1 MFLHLCVILFK
12 GELASQHASQVKWP
26 GGWADPPPGLPTEGP
41 LGRPPRSAYRGGWA
55 DPSMGYYGLQ
65 SASIVLDLNQFVH
78 QKRRLDGVFQHHSPK
93 SKYSL
98 C

>member
-26 GGWADPPPGLPTEGP
+26 EGWADPP
-41 LGRPPRSAYRGGWA
+41 RSAYGGGWA